1 MKQENV
7 FLGEHVEIDSSSSVN
22 NIRVGA
28 GTKIAKRC
36 SLFGAPGHLLEIGE
50 GSYVGMNTLIEG
62 FNAKVTLGVHV
73 SLAQNITILSGSG
86 PNASEAMQRVYPIQK
101 GEVHIGE
108 HTWIGTGS
116 VIMPGVTLGRFCI
129 VGVSSFVTKSF
140 PDFSIVGGTPARLLR
155 TMTIEEK
162 RKLLEGKLD

>member
-1 MKQENV
+1 MKEENI
-7 FLGEHVEIDSSSSVN
+7 FLEDGVQVDPSSSLN
-22 NIRVGA
+22 NIRVGQ

-36 SLFGAPGHLLEIGE
+36 SLFGAPGHLLEIGQ

-62 FNAKVTLGVHV
+62 FNARVRLGAHV

-86 PNASEAMQRVYPIQK
+86 PNASPEMQRVYPIER
-101 GEVHIGE
+101 GEVHIGD

-116 VIMPGVTLGRFCI
+116 VIMPGVTLGRFCV
-129 VGVSSFVTKSF
+129 VGVNSFVTDSF

-155 TMTIEEK
+155 TFTPEEQNK
-162 RKLLEGKLD
+162 ILA